1 MWIDLL
7 CYIGLGILALFG
19 LGLLAAMAFTVAM
32 VMNDRKYKNEQRK

>member
-19 LGLLAAMAFTVAM
+19 LGLLGAMAFTVVM